1 MDNLA
6 GVEVDKATKKCREE
20 LELAGIEI
28 TEFGSPTNPDAE
40 VQSRAIGGL
49 PGWTFTRAWYYW
61 VAKGRGLPLE
71 YAVPLH
77 EARGQEVRVEGHCG
91 APDPVEYLKGTP
103 VDHYHIDSL
112 IGLKA
117 LADAIKKSNA
127 DGIAKYGPKTP
138 AGSPA

>member
-6 GVEVDKATKKCREE
+6 GVKVDIATKKCREE
-20 LELAGIEI
+20 FELAGIEF
-28 TEFGSPTNPDAE
+28 TEFGSPLNQNSE
-40 VQSRAIGGL
+40 VQSRVMGGL

-61 VAKGRGLPLE
+61 VADGRGLPLE

-77 EARGQEVRVEGHCG
+77 EARGKEVRVDGHCG
-91 APDPVEYLKGTP
+91 APHPVEYLKGTP
-103 VDHYHIDSL
+103 VDNYHIDTL

-127 DGIAKYGPKTP
+127 AGIEKYGPK
-138 AGSPA
+138 ASVGSPA